1 MRNLIIKSS
10 IELTTA
16 QKAKLEAGL
25 RKKFKE
31 EITFGYIVDRIL
43 GGLVIIDGEN
53 MVDASMS
60 TELLKIK
67 KASAEIINEMQSKGN
82 LKSKELTS
90 AIKSRLH
97 DYIISEKP
105 KNSLR
110 SGEVPDLIRAQLS
123 NIITRDLNV
132 NVCGKVITLADG
144 IIQISGLSTCKYG
157 ELLIV
162 NKTTFAIAM
171 NLEKDRVGAM
181 LLNNI
186 RDVDYGDIV
195 YTTGKI
201 VEVPVG
207 EELLGRVV
215 NPLGEPIDG
224 IKSLHT
230 EKRRKIESPA
240 PMIIDRAKVDA
251 PLSTGI
257 LAIDSM
263 IPIGRGQRELIIGDR
278 QTGKTAIA
286 IDTIINQKGKN
297 VLCVYV
303 AIAQR
308 AGVIAKMIQKLK
320 EHDAMEYT
328 TFVVSTADD
337 SAPLQ
342 YLAPYT
348 GCAIAEEFM
357 YSGKDVLI
365 IYDDLSKHAVA
376 YRTISLLLKRPAGR
390 EAYPGD
396 VFYIHSRL
404 LERAARLSPE
414 KGGGSMTALPIIET
428 QAGDISSYIPTN
440 VISITDGQIYLEK
453 ELFRSGIRPAVNVG
467 LSVSRVGGAAQLSA
481 IRKLSAKLRL
491 DLAHYRE
498 LAVFSQFGSDLDAS
512 TKRILLQGEKT
523 TEALKQAEYSPMNS
537 LREILYLYLIVHEKL
552 IDIKT
557 SEIALFLDKFYN
569 FYRSSFVLQSK
580 ELAEK
585 GELTEKIM
593 QSIDKAIEQ
602 FRAYFM
608 LENN

>member
-1 MRNLIIKSS
+1 MRSLTITSS
-10 IELTTA
+10 IELTA
-16 QKAKLEAGL
+16 EQKERLGAALKQ
-25 RKKFKE
+25 KFNDD
-31 EITFGYIVDRIL
+31 ITVEYFVDSIIGGIVIN
-43 GGLVIIDGEN
+43 DGEN
-53 MVDASMS
+53 MIDASMS

-67 KASAEIINEMQSKGN
+67 KASAEIINELHSKGKVKSKGPEN
-82 LKSKELTS
+82 QLHEYIFDEATGELSSGIMPDFLKS
-90 AIKSRLH
+90 
-97 DYIISEKP
+97 
-105 KNSLR
+105 
-110 SGEVPDLIRAQLS
+110 QLS
-123 NIITRDLNV
+123 NIVTRGIDK
-132 NVCGKVITLADG
+132 NVCGRVSAVADG

-157 ELLIV
+157 ELLLV
-162 NKTTFAIAM
+162 HKNTFAIAM
-171 NLEKDRVGAM
+171 NLEKERVGAM
-181 LLNNI
+181 LLNNTHEI
-186 RDVDYGDIV
+186 DYGDIV
-195 YTTGKI
+195 YTTGRI

-215 NPLGEPIDG
+215 NSLGEPIDG

-230 EKRRKIESPA
+230 EKRRKIENPA
-240 PMIIDRAKVDA
+240 PSIIDRAKVDS

-257 LAIDSM
+257 LAIDAM
-263 IPIGRGQRELIIGDR
+263 IPIGKGQRELIIGDR

-308 AGVIAKMIQKLK
+308 AGVIAKLIQKLK
-320 EHDAMEYT
+320 EQDAMEYT
-328 TFVVSTADD
+328 TLVVSTADD
-337 SAPLQ
+337 SAPMQ

-365 IYDDLSKHAVA
+365 VYDDLSKHAVA

-404 LERAARLSPE
+404 LERAAKLSPE

-453 ELFRSGIRPAVNVG
+453 ELFRAGIRPAVNVG
-467 LSVSRVGGAAQLSA
+467 LSVSRVGGAAQPPA
-481 IRKLSAKLRL
+481 IRKLSSKLRL

-512 TKRILLQGEKT
+512 TKKILAQGEKT
-523 TEALKQAEYSPMNS
+523 TEALKQEEYNPMHT
-537 LREILYLYLIVHEKL
+537 LRETLYLYLIVNEKL
-552 IDIKT
+552 LDINT
-557 SEIALFLDKFYN
+557 SQIAVFLDKFYN
-569 FYRSSFVLQSK
+569 FYRSSYVMQARMLTT
-580 ELAEK
+580 K
-585 GELTEKIM
+585 GELTENIVR
-593 QSIDKAIEQ
+593 SIDTAIEQ

-608 LENN
+608 LEHK